1 MDKAKSRE
9 EITWVERANIISK
22 DNKRAKTLDKLF
34 SNVTKNLDIP
44 EYQTKAIF
52 HENLNT
58 HSTFKLP
65 VVTKTNQV
73 SLSSRNFVKIYYVSI
88 FLTSIEIC
96 VSEK

>member
-1 MDKAKSRE
+1 MDKAKSLE

-22 DNKRAKTLDKLF
+22 NNKRAKTLDKLF

-65 VVTKTNQV
+65 LVTKTNQV
-73 SLSSRNFVKIYYVSI
+73 SLSLAILLKYITFPF
-88 FLTSIEIC
+88 FLHR
-96 VSEK
+96 